1 MNLTSTLSFR
11 RKLAVGGTALLLAVA
26 GLIAWNRDTGEATA
40 QAAALNSNAAWYA
53 SPAGNAEPAARD
65 ANAPVVYAP
74 SPFGPEEPVYRTPA
88 APVAAAAG
96 GAPAHV
102 VAQRPYSHRRHRRV
116 IVKRRPFSH
125 SAAIVAGSA
134 AGGAL
139 IGGLAG
145 GGKGAAIG
153 ALVGGGGGLVYDRL
167 THKKKV
173 VVQ

>member
-11 RKLAVGGTALLLAVA
+11 RKLAVGGAALLLAVA
-26 GLIAWNRDTGEATA
+26 GLIAWNRDTGVETA
-40 QAAALNSNAAWYA
+40 QAAALSNPASQSWYA
-53 SPAGNAEPAARD
+53 PQTGNPEPVARD
-65 ANAPVVYAP
+65 PNAPVVYAP
-74 SPFGPEEPVYRTPA
+74 SPFGSEEPAYAAP
-88 APVAAAAG
+88 APVAMA
-96 GAPAHV
+96 GAPAHTV
-102 VAQRPYSHRRHRRV
+102 VARPYSHRRHRRV

-153 ALVGGGGGLVYDRL
+153 ALAGGAGGLVYDRL
-167 THKKKV
+167 THKKV
-173 VVQ
+173 VAQ